1 MTDFTR
7 KPSSAT
13 IAAAM
18 DTLLRA
24 CGHTAAVKPKPKR
37 TPFNRFDAEP
47 KRASCERATHRAA
60 LFRVTGMRA

>member
-1 MTDFTR
+1 MTHFVR
-7 KPSSAT
+7 KPSNAT

-24 CGHTAAVKPKPKR
+24 CGHTVVVKPKPKR

-47 KRASCERATHRAA
+47 KRAACERATHRAA
-60 LFRVTGMRA
+60 LYRVTGMRA